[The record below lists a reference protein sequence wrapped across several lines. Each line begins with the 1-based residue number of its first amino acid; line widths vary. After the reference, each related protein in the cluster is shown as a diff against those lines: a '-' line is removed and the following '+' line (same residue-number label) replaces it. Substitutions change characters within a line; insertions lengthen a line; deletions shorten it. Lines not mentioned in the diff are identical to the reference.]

1 MDELKL
7 AVKIS
12 KRLNVPFYVAR
23 YQTRS
28 NNRVVIFFKEQ
39 DLPPKALRFHRRFSL
54 GYKYNSEFK
63 IFETNIEFFKNEE
76 GKYKM
81 CYNS

>member
-1 MDELKL
+1 MEKLKL
-7 AVKIS
+7 AEKIS
-12 KRLNVPFYVAR
+12 KRLNVSFYVAR
-23 YQTRS
+23 YD
-28 NNRVVIFFKEQ
+28 NKVVILFKEQ
-39 DLPPKALRFHRRFSL
+39 DLPLKAIRFHRIFSL

-63 IFETNIEFFKNEE
+63 IFETDIEYFKNEE

>member
-1 MDELKL
+1 MDKLKL
-7 AVKIS
+7 AEKIS
-12 KRLNVPFYVAR
+12 KRLNVTFYVAR
-23 YQTRS
+23 LY
-28 NNRVVIFFKEQ
+28 NKVVIFFKEQ